1 MALALHFAAMDG
13 DVARI
18 HSLIADGHDVNE
30 RDNHNTALHRAA
42 CHGQLAAV
50 VALIGTGAE
59 VDARNLYSRTPLHI
73 AARNGWSRVVS
84 VLIAAGA
91 DVRAES
97 FDSCPVWRSA
107 HRQNRGRFFETR
119 RVLKILLRA
128 GASFEDSHKYLLSGP
143 ALAFVESVKAAGGW
157 DEFVLKH
164 RAVLKS
170 IIFKCAPIPDDCLL
184 AIAAF
189 VAPRGGW

>member
-1 MALALHFAAMDG
+1 M
-13 DVARI
+13 R
-18 HSLIADGHDVNE
+18 
-30 RDNHNTALHRAA
+30 
-42 CHGQLAAV
+42 
-50 VALIGTGAE
+50 AE
-59 VDARNLYSRTPLHI
+59 VF
-73 AARNGWSRVVS
+73 
-84 VLIAAGA
+84 
-91 DVRAES
+91 ES
-97 FDSCPVWRSA
+97 WTVWRSA
-107 HRQNRGRFFETR
+107 HLQDRGRFFETH

-170 IIFKCAPIPDDCLL
+170 IVSKCAPVPDDCLL

-189 VAPRGGW
+189 VATPGGW